1 MTTGPEHYRE
11 AERELDA
18 FGLVSA
24 DLKGLDLLAVTKM
37 HAAMARAQVHATLA
51 LAAATALNDAGGM
64 DRYDFGEWHKMLSA
78 NPNARRKVDRVTGLP
93 VQADPS

>member
-51 LAAATALNDAGGM
+51 LAAATANLPIDLGEDATE
-64 DRYDFGEWHKMLSA
+64 DWRAAVS
-78 NPNARRKVDRVTGLP
+78 
-93 VQADPS
+93 